1 MSEKKCVSLQI
12 EIKWIKSKTM
22 DQKSIVFVDTEVDA
36 AGAKLHD
43 IGALRY
49 DGALFHGGSLHQ
61 FSDFVS
67 NSHFVVGHNIVHHD
81 ARFLSSA
88 LPANAVLVDTL
99 FWSPLLFPQKPYHKL
114 LKDDKL
120 QSDEVNNPVN
130 DSRKA
135 MELFYDEVAAF
146 EALPEEEKLILA
158 GLLGRVKEFVGLFKY
173 AGITDVAIDV
183 VALIRK
189 QYEGRIC
196 AHADVESLAGKYPC
210 ELAYALALI
219 RAADSRSITPPWV
232 LHQFPM
238 VEQVVRILCHT
249 VCQDGC
255 PYCADKLDVHR
266 GLKRFFGY
274 DEFRTY
280 DGERLQEMAV
290 KSAVAGGSLLA
301 IFPTGG
307 GKSLTFQLPAL
318 MEGETVHGLTV
329 VISPLQSL
337 MKDQVDNLAE
347 RGITSAVTINGL
359 LDPISRADAVNRV
372 ADGSATLL
380 YISPEMLRSRTIEHL
395 LSKRYVVRFV
405 VDEAHCFSAWGQAFR
420 VDYLYIGEFIHK
432 FQHKQGIDRQ
442 IPVSCF
448 TATAKQKVISDIRDY
463 FRRTLGLEL
472 EIFASAASR
481 QNLRYSVIKVDS
493 EEDKYSHLRSLVA
506 TATGP
511 SIVYVSRT
519 RRTVELAH
527 KLSRDGFNALPFNG
541 KMDANEKVANQNAF
555 MNGDVRIIVATSAFG
570 MGVDKKDVELV
581 VHYDISDSLENYVQE
596 AGRAGRDPQMQAR
609 CYVLFGDQ
617 DLDKHFVL
625 LNQTKLSMSEIQ
637 QVWRSVKRLT
647 GSHKHTC
654 CSALEIAR
662 QAGWDE
668 NVQDVETRVCTAIS
682 ALEQAGYVERGNNVP
697 HVFAT
702 GIRVKNMDEAHQRID
717 QSPYFD
723 EQGRMDA
730 VRIIK
735 SLISSK
741 NTSSNGDGDAE
752 SRVDYL
758 SDMLGIA
765 KEQVISTVEKM
776 RQEGILADSR
786 DISVRMSAEDTLRKS
801 QLVLERYA
809 KLELYLIHNIPRE
822 GLQLTM
828 KQLNDQ
834 AVQAGVHQSSEKHL
848 RTLMNFLS
856 VKGYLKKMQVSE
868 CLELHPQHSQ
878 EVLESKFQARLDLSR
893 YLLERIFAMAEARK
907 AQGQENGLLMFSE
920 VEMLRYYQVEHN
932 GGLFGESAKVVLEDV
947 EEALLYLSKIGAL
960 RLEGGFLVLYNAMEI
975 HRVKDMRLSYKQDD
989 YRLLNEFYKQK
1000 IQQIH
1005 IVGEYANLMVKD
1017 YDAALGFVQDY
1028 FHLDHKQFVAKYF
1041 KGDRARQL
1049 EKNITPAKYDQLFG
1063 KLSARQREIISDKD
1077 SQYIVVAAG
1086 PGSGKTK
1093 VLVHKMASL
1102 LMLEEV
1108 KHEQL
1113 LMLTFSRAAATEF
1126 KKRLIGLIGNA
1137 AHFVEIKTFHAYCFD
1152 LLGRVGNLDD
1162 AKDVVRRAAEMIN
1175 QGEVEP
1181 NRISKTVLL
1190 IDEAQDMDQHEF
1202 ALVQA
1207 LMKVNED
1214 MRVVAVGD
1222 DDQNVFQFRGAD
1234 SRYMQQ
1240 LVTGHGAKFYEMTD
1254 NYRSC
1259 SEIVALANAFANTI
1273 HGRMK
1278 STPISAVQTVEG
1290 VVEVVQHVSERMEM
1304 PLVRHLKKTF
1314 RQGSSCVLTS
1324 TNDEALRIT
1333 ALLRRHG
1340 VESRLIQSMDGFRF
1354 IDLAEVRYFL
1364 KKIEQKIS
1372 TPVISESLW
1381 EEAKNDLQRKYESS
1395 DCLPMIIT
1403 ALGDFDQVNRSRYL
1417 SDLRDFFFESSV
1429 EDFCRQR
1436 SNEVVVSTIH
1446 KAKGLEFD
1454 TVYLYVAEGRQLT
1467 DDVRRQLYVGLTR
1480 AKSRLFIHCSD
1491 SRFSGLGVGAYGFD
1505 GNSYPM
1511 PNEIAVRLTHK
1522 DVFLN
1527 FFKGRKYDILA
1538 LRSGD
1543 KLFFQ
1548 NESLFNE
1555 SGVEVAKISH
1565 KFQGELA
1572 QWAAKGYAVTKA
1584 YVRYVV
1590 AWRQS
1595 DWPDSEPDVAVLL
1608 AELNLERKES

>member
-1 MSEKKCVSLQI
+1 MTINKGK
-12 EIKWIKSKTM
+12 
-22 DQKSIVFVDTEVDA
+22 DIVFIDAEV
-36 AGAKLHD
+36 GATDHKVHD
-43 IGALRY
+43 IGALY
-49 DGALFHGGSLHQ
+49 ADGRALHSSQLTLLK
-61 FSDFVS
+61 DFVRGAEYLC
-67 NSHFVVGHNIVHHD
+67 GHNIVHHD
-81 ARFLSSA
+81 VAYLAEA
-88 LPANAVLVDTL
+88 LPKGCKLIDTL
-99 FWSPLLFPQKPYHKL
+99 YLSPLLFPRKPYHKL
-114 LKDDKL
+114 VKDEKL
-120 QSDEVNNPVN
+120 QTDELNNPLN
-130 DSRKA
+130 DCKKA
-135 MELFYDEVAAF
+135 LDLFYDEITAYF
-146 EALPEEEKLILA
+146 DLEEDDRQVLGK
-158 GLLGRVKEFVGLFKY
+158 LLGREKEFVAFFDYVGFVDD
-173 AGITDVAIDV
+173 GRPVADV
-183 VALIRK
+183 VR
-189 QYEGRIC
+189 EHFRGRIC
-196 AHADVESLAGKYPC
+196 DHADLESLAGKYPC
-210 ELAYALALI
+210 ELAYALALV

-232 LHQFPM
+232 LHHFPM
-238 VEQVVRILCHT
+238 VEEVVRVLCHS
-249 VCQDGC
+249 VCQEGC

-280 DGERLQEMAV
+280 DGECLQEMAV
-290 KSAVAGGSLLA
+290 KSAVAGRSLLA

-359 LDPISRADAVNRV
+359 LDPVSRADAVNRV

-405 VDEAHCFSAWGQAFR
+405 VDEAHCFSAWGQDFR

-432 FQHKQGIDRQ
+432 FQHRQGVDRQ

-472 EIFASAASR
+472 EIFASSASR

-493 EEDKYSHLRSLVA
+493 EEDKYSHLRSLIA
-506 TATGP
+506 SASRP

-519 RRTVELAH
+519 KKTKDLAM
-527 KLSRDGFNALPFNG
+527 KLSRDGFKALPFNG

-555 MNGDVRIIVATSAFG
+555 MNGDVRTIVATSAFG

-637 QVWRSVKRLT
+637 QVWRSIKRLT
-647 GSHKHTC
+647 GSHKQTC

-668 NVQDVETRVCTAIS
+668 NVQDVETRVRTAIS

-723 EQGRMDA
+723 EQGRTDA

-741 NTSSNGDGDAE
+741 NTSANGDGDAE

-786 DISVRMSAEDTLRKS
+786 DISVRMSVEDTLKKS
-801 QLVLERYA
+801 QLVLERYS
-809 KLELYLIHNIPRE
+809 KLELFLIHSIPLE
-822 GLQLTM
+822 GVQLTM

-834 AVQAGVHQSSEKHL
+834 AVQAGIHQSSEKHL

-856 VKGYLKKMQVSE
+856 IKGYLKKMQVSE
-868 CLELHPQHSQ
+868 CLELRPQHNQ
-878 EVLESKFQARLDLSR
+878 EVLGARFQARLDLSR
-893 YLLERIFAMAEARK
+893 YILERIFTMAEARK
-907 AQGQENGLLMFSE
+907 AQGQANGLLMFSE
-920 VEMLRYYQVEHN
+920 VEMLRNYQMEYT
-932 GGLFGESAKVVLEDV
+932 GGLFDERSKVMLEDV

-975 HRVKDMRLSYKQDD
+975 HRVKDMRMSYKQDD

-1028 FHLDHKQFVAKYF
+1028 FHLDHKQFVGKYF
-1041 KGDRARQL
+1041 KGERARHL

-1126 KKRLIGLIGNA
+1126 KKRLIDLIGNA

-1162 AKDVVRRAAEMIN
+1162 AKDVVQRAAQIIG
-1175 QGEVEP
+1175 QGEVEQS
-1181 NRISKTVLL
+1181 RISKTVLL

-1202 ALVQA
+1202 ALVRA
-1207 LMKVNED
+1207 LMKANEE

-1234 SRYMQQ
+1234 SRYMQA
-1240 LVTGHGAKFYEMTD
+1240 LVTDCGAKFYELTD

-1259 SEIVALANAFANTI
+1259 ASVVNLANVFASTI
-1273 HGRMK
+1273 SHRMK
-1278 STPISAVQTVEG
+1278 QTPITAVKSIEG
-1290 VVEVVQHVSERMEM
+1290 VVEVVEHRMNNMEIPVVEHVKRSY
-1304 PLVRHLKKTF
+1304 KGGTA
-1314 RQGSSCVLTS
+1314 CVLTS
-1324 TNDEALRIT
+1324 TNAEARCVA
-1333 ALLRRHG
+1333 ALLGRHG
-1340 VESRLIQSMDGFRF
+1340 VACRQIQSMDGFRF

-1364 KKIEQKIS
+1364 KKIEQELT
-1372 TPVISESLW
+1372 TPIIGETLW
-1381 EEAKNDLQRKYESS
+1381 QKAKEALASRYGGSQ
-1395 DCLPMIIT
+1395 CLTTMKVAI
-1403 ALGDFDQVNRSRYL
+1403 ADFEKVNRTKYL
-1417 SDLRDFFFESSV
+1417 SDLREFFFESSI
-1429 EDFCRQR
+1429 EDFRPQGDGC
-1436 SNEVVVSTIH
+1436 VVVSTIH

-1454 TVYLYVAEGRQLT
+1454 SVYLYVSDNKMI
-1467 DDVRRQLYVGLTR
+1467 DDVVRRQLYVGLTR
-1480 AKSRLFIHCSD
+1480 AKNNLYIHCADNRFVGMGVSNYRKD
-1491 SRFSGLGVGAYGFD
+1491 STL
-1505 GNSYPM
+1505 YPA
-1511 PNEIAVRLTHK
+1511 PQEVAIGLTHK
-1522 DVFLN
+1522 DVWLD
-1527 FFKGRKYDILA
+1527 FFKDKKLA
-1538 LRSGD
+1538 VLGLRSGD
-1543 KLFFQ
+1543 ELVYR
-1548 NESLFNE
+1548 NEVLWAQGSLA
-1555 SGVEVAKISH
+1555 VAKLS
-1565 KFQGELA
+1565 QRGREQLE
-1572 QWAAKGYAVTKA
+1572 QWQSRGYEVTA
-1584 YVRYVV
+1584 CVVSYVV
-1590 AWRQS
+1590 AWRQT
-1595 DWPDSEPDVAVLL
+1595 DWAAEVEDVAVLL
-1608 AELNLERKES
+1608 AEMTLRRVR

>member
-1 MSEKKCVSLQI
+1 MTINKGK
-12 EIKWIKSKTM
+12 
-22 DQKSIVFVDTEVDA
+22 DIVFIDAEV
-36 AGAKLHD
+36 GATDHKVHD
-43 IGALRY
+43 IGALY
-49 DGALFHGGSLHQ
+49 ADGRALHSSQLTLLK
-61 FSDFVS
+61 DFVRDAEYLC
-67 NSHFVVGHNIVHHD
+67 GHNIVHHD
-81 ARFLSSA
+81 VVYLAE
-88 LPANAVLVDTL
+88 AVPMGCKLIDTL
-99 FWSPLLFPQKPYHKL
+99 YLSPLLFPRKPYHKL
-114 LKDDKL
+114 VKDEKL
-120 QSDEVNNPVN
+120 QTDELNNPLN
-130 DSRKA
+130 DCKKA
-135 MELFYDEVAAF
+135 LDLFYDEISAYF
-146 EALPEEEKLILA
+146 DLEEDDRQVLGK
-158 GLLGRVKEFVGLFKY
+158 LLGREKEFVAFFDYVGFVDD
-173 AGITDVAIDV
+173 GRPVADV
-183 VALIRK
+183 VR
-189 QYEGRIC
+189 EHFRGRIC
-196 AHADVESLAGKYPC
+196 DHADLESLAGKYPC
-210 ELAYALALI
+210 ELAYALALV

-232 LHQFPM
+232 LHHFPM
-238 VEQVVRILCHT
+238 VEEVVRVLCHS
-249 VCQDGC
+249 VCQEGC

-280 DGERLQEMAV
+280 DGECLQEMAV
-290 KSAVAGGSLLA
+290 KSAVAGRSLLA

-359 LDPISRADAVNRV
+359 LDPVSRADAVNRV

-395 LSKRYVVRFV
+395 LSKRYVARFV
-405 VDEAHCFSAWGQAFR
+405 VDEAHCFSAWGQDFR

-432 FQHKQGIDRQ
+432 FQHRQGVDRQ

-472 EIFASAASR
+472 EIFASSASR

-493 EEDKYSHLRSLVA
+493 EEDKYSHLRSLIA
-506 TATGP
+506 SASGP

-519 RRTVELAH
+519 KKTKDLAM
-527 KLSRDGFNALPFNG
+527 KLSRDGFKALPFNG

-555 MNGDVRIIVATSAFG
+555 MNGDVQTIVATSAFG

-637 QVWRSVKRLT
+637 QVWRSIKRLT
-647 GSHKHTC
+647 GSHKQTC

-668 NVQDVETRVCTAIS
+668 NVQDVETRVRTAIS

-717 QSPYFD
+717 HSPYFD
-723 EQGRMDA
+723 EQGRIDA

-741 NTSSNGDGDAE
+741 NTSANGDGDAE

-786 DISVRMSAEDTLRKS
+786 DISVRMSVEDTLKKS
-801 QLVLERYA
+801 QLVLERYS
-809 KLELYLIHNIPRE
+809 KLELFLIHSIPLE
-822 GLQLTM
+822 GVQLTM

-834 AVQAGVHQSSEKHL
+834 AVQAGIHQSSEKHL

-856 VKGYLKKMQVSE
+856 IKGYLKKMQVSE
-868 CLELHPQHSQ
+868 CLELRPQHNQ
-878 EVLESKFQARLDLSR
+878 EVLGARFQARLDLSR
-893 YLLERIFAMAEARK
+893 YILERIFAMAEARK
-907 AQGQENGLLMFSE
+907 AQGQANGLLMFSE
-920 VEMLRYYQVEHN
+920 VEMLRNYQM
-932 GGLFGESAKVVLEDV
+932 GYSGDLFGERSKVMLEDV

-975 HRVKDMRLSYKQDD
+975 HRVKDMRMSYKQDD

-1028 FHLDHKQFVAKYF
+1028 FHLDHKQFVGKYF
-1041 KGDRARQL
+1041 KGERARHL

-1162 AKDVVRRAAEMIN
+1162 AKDVVQRAAEMIN

-1234 SRYMQQ
+1234 SRYMQE
-1240 LVTGHGAKFYEMTD
+1240 LVTIYKAKFYELTD

-1259 SEIVALANAFANTI
+1259 ASVVNLANVFASRISN
-1273 HGRMK
+1273 RMK
-1278 STPISAVQTVEG
+1278 LNPITAVSPVEG
-1290 VVEVVQHVSERMEM
+1290 VVEVVEHSSKNMEI
-1304 PLVRHLKKTF
+1304 PLVAHVKRVLCGGTA
-1314 RQGSSCVLTS
+1314 SVLTS
-1324 TNDEALRIT
+1324 TNAEARCIA
-1333 ALLRRHG
+1333 ALLNRNG
-1340 VESRLIQSMDGFRF
+1340 IKSRLIQSMDGFRF

-1364 KKIEQKIS
+1364 RKIEQDIAS
-1372 TPVISESLW
+1372 PVISDSVW
-1381 EEAKNDLQRKYESS
+1381 EKAK
-1395 DCLPMIIT
+1395 CLLVDRYSGSECLDSVNV
-1403 ALGDFDQVNRSRYL
+1403 ALDDFERVNKTKYL
-1417 SDLRDFFFESSV
+1417 SDLRDFFFESSI
-1429 EDFCRQR
+1429 EDFGPQGSDC
-1436 SNEVVVSTIH
+1436 VVVSTIH
-1446 KAKGLEFD
+1446 KAKGLEFGS
-1454 TVYLYVAEGRQLT
+1454 VFLYVSDKKPLD

-1480 AKSRLFIHCSD
+1480 AKNGLYIHCSD
-1491 SRFSGLGVGAYGFD
+1491 GRFSNMGVANYTKD
-1505 GNSYPM
+1505 HQQYPI
-1511 PNEIAVRLTHK
+1511 PQEVSIGLTHK

-1527 FFKGRKYDILA
+1527 YFKDRKHAILA
-1538 LRSGD
+1538 LRSGEELVFRKD
-1543 KLFFQ
+1543 ILYSQSGAALAKLSQ
-1548 NESLFNE
+1548 HGCE
-1555 SGVEVAKISH
+1555 II
-1565 KFQGELA
+1565 A
-1572 QWAAKGYAVTKA
+1572 QWGERGYAVSA
-1584 YVRYVV
+1584 AAVSYVV

-1595 DWPDSEPDVAVLL
+1595 DWPAEEPDVAVLL
-1608 AELNLERKES
+1608 AELRLRKQG